1 MFEKVGQCEVHAHK
15 TNEQYN
21 VLREQNV
28 SFWETRTKK
37 WEGKEKDVTQVL
49 GKHWEVKFTG
59 YVAEKKNNNKKT
71 RATRSATI
79 VEAASINSVKVGSHA
94 TERN

>member
-1 MFEKVGQCEVHAHK
+1 MGRGRKGRNTGPRK
-15 TNEQYN
+15 TLGSQIHW
-21 VLREQNV
+21 VRGG
-28 SFWETRTKK
+28 KK
-37 WEGKEKDVTQVL
+37 T
-49 GKHWEVKFTG
+49 
-59 YVAEKKNNNKKT
+59 KKT

>member
-1 MFEKVGQCEVHAHK
+1 MGRERKGRNTGPRK
-15 TNEQYN
+15 TLGSQIHW
-21 VLREQNV
+21 VRG
-28 SFWETRTKK
+28 
-37 WEGKEKDVTQVL
+37 GK
-49 GKHWEVKFTG
+49 
-59 YVAEKKNNNKKT
+59 KKNNNKKT

>member
-1 MFEKVGQCEVHAHK
+1 MSEKVGLCEAHAHK

-37 WEGKEKDVTQVL
+37 WEGEEKDVTQVL

-59 YVAEKKNNNKKT
+59 YVAEKNKK
-71 RATRSATI
+71 
-79 VEAASINSVKVGSHA
+79 N
-94 TERN
+94 